1 MSMVSRWTPSPGG
14 SGGLT
19 SMVEPRAGARA
30 RPPWLVWLVLALVTA
45 ILVAT
50 LGVARNR
57 RSQAA
62 LPASYEVHQQI
73 VARVIAAKDRQTL
86 IGNSPTRGN
95 PSAPVVLFVF
105 ADFQC
110 PYCAISAAQM
120 KSFVQAHAEDMLFV
134 FKHFPLTQIHPEA
147 EAAAIAAWAAGQQGQ
162 FWLYHDGLFVH
173 QNRLGEALYLELA
186 TAMGL
191 DLERFNRDRHSP
203 AARAEIAEDGAL
215 AKELKLQGT
224 PTFIMNDL
232 LIPGGASV
240 PLFEEVFKQVQQALT
255 RPSAGPAR

>member
-1 MSMVSRWTPSPGG
+1 MVCRWIQSPGA

-19 SMVEPRAGARA
+19 RMAEPGVGGRS
-30 RPPWLVWLVLALVTA
+30 RPGWLGWLVLALVATV
-45 ILVAT
+45 LVT
-50 LGVARNR
+50 SLGMVRSR
-57 RSQAA
+57 RDQAA
-62 LPASYEVHQQI
+62 PPPSREAHQQI
-73 VARVIAAKDRQTL
+73 VARVIATKHRPTL

-95 PSAPVVLFVF
+95 PAAPVVLFVF

-120 KSFVQAHAEDMLFV
+120 KPFVQARTEDMLFV

-186 TAMGL
+186 TTMGL
-191 DLERFNRDRHSP
+191 DLEQFNRDRQSP
-203 AARAEIAEDGAL
+203 AAIAAISADVTL
-215 AKELKLQGT
+215 AQELKLQGT
-224 PTFIMNDL
+224 PAFIMNDL
-232 LIPGGASV
+232 LIPGGA
-240 PLFEEVFKQVQQALT
+240 PIILFEEIFKQVQEALAGQT
-255 RPSAGPAR
+255 GRPAP

>member
-1 MSMVSRWTPSPGG
+1 MAAPGT
-14 SGGLT
+14 GG
-19 SMVEPRAGARA
+19 RA
-30 RPPWLVWLVLALVTA
+30 RPRWLVWLVLALVTA

-50 LGVARNR
+50 LGMAASR
-57 RSQAA
+57 RSQTTPPPSREA
-62 LPASYEVHQQI
+62 HQQI

-95 PSAPVVLFVF
+95 PAAPVVLFVF

-110 PYCAISAAQM
+110 PYCAISAAQIRP
-120 KSFVQAHAEDMLFV
+120 FVQAHAEDMLFV

-147 EAAAIAAWAAGQQGQ
+147 EAAAIATWAAGQQGQ

-191 DLERFNRDRHSP
+191 DLEQFNRDRQSP
-203 AARAEIAEDGAL
+203 AARAAL
-215 AKELKLQGT
+215 AADVALAQELKLQGT
-224 PTFIMNDL
+224 PAFIMNDL
-232 LIPGGASV
+232 LIPGGAPV
-240 PLFEEVFKQVQQALT
+240 PLFEEIFKQVQQALT
-255 RPSAGPAR
+255 QQSGGPAR

>member
-1 MSMVSRWTPSPGG
+1 MACRWTPNPGV

-19 SMVEPRAGARA
+19 RVVEPETGARV

-50 LGVARNR
+50 LGTVRSR
-57 RSQAA
+57 RAQTT
-62 LPASYEVHQQI
+62 PPPSYEARQQV

-86 IGNSPTRGN
+86 IGNSPTQGN
-95 PSAPVVLFVF
+95 PTAPVVLFVF

-110 PYCAISAAQM
+110 PYCALSAAQM
-120 KSFVQAHAEDMLFV
+120 KPFVQAHAKDMLFV

-147 EAAAIAAWAAGQQGQ
+147 EAAAAAAWAAGQQGQ

-191 DLERFNRDRHSP
+191 DLEQFNRDRQGP
-203 AARAEIAEDGAL
+203 TARAAIAEDRAL
-215 AKELKLQGT
+215 AQELKLQGT
-224 PTFIMNDL
+224 PSFIMNDL
-232 LIPGGASV
+232 LIPGGAPM
-240 PLFEEVFKQVQQALT
+240 PLFEEIFKQVWQAT
-255 RPSAGPAR
+255 SPPSAAPAR

>member
-1 MSMVSRWTPSPGG
+1 MVCRWTQSPGA

-19 SMVEPRAGARA
+19 SMAEPGLGGRS
-30 RPPWLVWLVLALVTA
+30 RPPWLGWLVLALVTA
-45 ILVAT
+45 VLAT
-50 LGVARNR
+50 SLGVVRSR
-57 RSQAA
+57 RAQTAPPPSRDA
-62 LPASYEVHQQI
+62 HQQI
-73 VARVIAAKDRQTL
+73 VARVIATKDRPTL

-95 PSAPVVLFVF
+95 PDAPVVLFVF

-120 KSFVQAHAEDMLFV
+120 KPFVQARTEEMLFV

-147 EAAAIAAWAAGQQGQ
+147 EAAALAAWAAGQQGQ

-191 DLERFNRDRHSP
+191 NLEQFNRDRQSP
-203 AARAEIAEDGAL
+203 AAIAAITADRAL
-215 AKELKLQGT
+215 AQELKLQGT
-224 PTFIMNDL
+224 PAFIMNDL
-232 LIPGGASV
+232 LIPGGA
-240 PLFEEVFKQVQQALT
+240 PIILFEEIFKQVGEAL
-255 RPSAGPAR
+255 AGQTGSPAP

>member
-1 MSMVSRWTPSPGG
+1 MGCRWTPNPGV

-19 SMVEPRAGARA
+19 SMAEPGTGARA

-50 LGVARNR
+50 LGMAGGR
-57 RSQAA
+57 RSQTTPPPSREA
-62 LPASYEVHQQI
+62 HQQI
-73 VARVIAAKDRQTL
+73 VARVIATKDRQTL
-86 IGNSPTRGN
+86 IGSSPTRGD
-95 PSAPVVLFVF
+95 PAAPVVLFVF

-120 KSFVQAHAEDMLFV
+120 RPFVQAHDEDMLFV

-147 EAAAIAAWAAGQQGQ
+147 EPAAIATWAAGQQGQ

-191 DLERFNRDRHSP
+191 DLGQFNRDRQSP
-203 AARAEIAEDGAL
+203 AARAALAEDVAL
-215 AKELKLQGT
+215 AQELKLQGT
-224 PTFIMNDL
+224 PAFIMNDL
-232 LIPGGASV
+232 LIPGGAPV
-240 PLFEEVFKQVQQALT
+240 PLFEEIFKQVQQALT
-255 RPSAGPAR
+255 QQSGSPAR

>member
-1 MSMVSRWTPSPGG
+1 MAEPGA
-14 SGGLT
+14 GG
-19 SMVEPRAGARA
+19 RA

-50 LGVARNR
+50 LGMARSR
-57 RSQAA
+57 RDQAT
-62 LPASYEVHQQI
+62 LPPSYEAHQQI

-95 PSAPVVLFVF
+95 PAAPVVLFVF

-120 KSFVQAHAEDMLFV
+120 KPFVQAHTEDMLFV

-147 EAAAIAAWAAGQQGQ
+147 EAAASAAWAAGQQRQ

-173 QNRLGEALYLELA
+173 QNRLGEPLYLELA

-191 DLERFNRDRHSP
+191 D
-203 AARAEIAEDGAL
+203 
-215 AKELKLQGT
+215 
-224 PTFIMNDL
+224 
-232 LIPGGASV
+232 V
-240 PLFEEVFKQVQQALT
+240 
-255 RPSAGPAR
+255 

>member
-1 MSMVSRWTPSPGG
+1 MVSRWTPSPGG

-19 SMVEPRAGARA
+19 SMAELGAGGRA

-50 LGVARNR
+50 LGMAGSR
-57 RSQAA
+57 RSQTAPPPSREA
-62 LPASYEVHQQI
+62 HQQI

-95 PSAPVVLFVF
+95 PAALVVLFVF

-120 KSFVQAHAEDMLFV
+120 KPFVQAHAEDMLFV
-134 FKHFPLTQIHPEA
+134 FKHFPLTQIHAEA
-147 EAAAIAAWAAGQQGQ
+147 EPAAIAAWAAGQQGQ

-173 QNRLGEALYLELA
+173 QNRLGEALYVELA

-191 DLERFNRDRHSP
+191 DLEQFNRDRQSQT
-203 AARAEIAEDGAL
+203 ARAALTEDVAL
-215 AKELKLQGT
+215 AHELKLQGT
-224 PTFIMNDL
+224 PAFIMNDL
-232 LIPGGASV
+232 LIPGGAPV
-240 PLFEEVFKQVQQALT
+240 PLFEEIFKQVRQSLT
-255 RPSAGPAR
+255 PPSAGSTR